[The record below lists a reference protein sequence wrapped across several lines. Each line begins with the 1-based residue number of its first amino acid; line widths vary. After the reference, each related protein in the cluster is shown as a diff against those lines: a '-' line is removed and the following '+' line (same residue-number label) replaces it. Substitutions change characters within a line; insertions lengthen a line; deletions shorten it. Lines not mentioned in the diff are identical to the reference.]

1 MVGVCES
8 ACELSPS
15 HGQRTPCAADLSSD
29 AGKDYVFDMDRMVA
43 FEGDTG
49 PYLLYAHARIC
60 SLLDRAG
67 GVPDGALFQPQEP
80 AEKDLG
86 LQLLG
91 YAKVVHQV
99 SHSLEPHHL
108 CGYLHRLAGLFASF
122 YQQCSVL
129 KAEDPVVQASRLR
142 LCDLVRRVLSDG
154 LDLLGMESPQRM

>member
-1 MVGVCES
+1 M
-8 ACELSPS
+8 P
-15 HGQRTPCAADLSSD
+15 
-29 AGKDYVFDMDRMVA
+29 
-43 FEGDTG
+43 EG
-49 PYLLYAHARIC
+49 AE
-60 SLLDRAG
+60 
-67 GVPDGALFQPQEP
+67 FQPHEP

-86 LQLLG
+86 LHLLG